1 MVSWEDAV
9 VTSVQQC
16 LKWNQADI
24 VFFVDNHHR
33 DMGGLFIVWTRIH
46 CASLLVI

>member
-1 MVSWEDAV
+1 MVSWEDAA

-24 VFFVDNHHR
+24 VF
-33 DMGGLFIVWTRIH
+33 LLITIAETRADRH
-46 CASLLVI
+46 GRTADSG